1 MVVNPTRFSVTTSRA
16 CRANVGTMVLDT
28 SALVALLGMESE
40 AERLAVAIESDP
52 IRLVSA
58 ATVVE
63 AGIVIEARYGA
74 DGGRELDLLVAK
86 AGLQVEAVTLEHAC
100 VAREAWRRFGKG
112 HHAAALNLG
121 DLFSYALAKTSG
133 EPLLFKGTDF
143 SQTDV
148 LAVSY

>member
-1 MVVNPTRFSVTTSRA
+1 
-16 CRANVGTMVLDT
+16 MVLDT
-28 SALVALLGMESE
+28 SAMVALLGMESE

-63 AGIVIEARYGA
+63 TGIVIEARYGA

-86 AGLQVEAVTLEHAC
+86 ADLQIEAVTLEHAR

-121 DLFSYALAKTSG
+121 DCFSYALAKTSG

-148 LAVSY
+148 LAVAY

>member
-1 MVVNPTRFSVTTSRA
+1 V
-16 CRANVGTMVLDT
+16 VLDT
-28 SALVALLGMESE
+28 SALIAVLGMEPE
-40 AERLAVAIESDP
+40 AERLAAAIEADP
-52 IRLVSA
+52 IRLVLA

-86 AGLQVEAVTLEHAC
+86 AAFQVEAVTLEHAC
-100 VAREAWRRFGKG
+100 LAREAWRRFGKG
-112 HHAAALNLG
+112 QHPAALNLG
-121 DLFSYALAKTSG
+121 DCFSYALAKSSG

-148 LAVSY
+148 LAVAY